1 MQAIGKEEQL
11 FKYRILYNGYPIV
24 NEFSQGAFPLPFPVD
39 KYSKESVYY
48 DDYYGRFFTGD
59 FLNNM
64 AMVYGGM
71 LVDYDPGADIK
82 LTRVDSLRVP
92 YRLIPVFKANN
103 LQEIEHAVSQMK
115 RHSPQNT
122 FLYRGQGKIYTIDRT
137 EEEKMELY
145 GCFMPVKEPSFLPSF
160 RRAKLDYDKA
170 VSSWHNVCAFLTEE
184 LMKTHRDVFLDFRQR
199 ELFHLLA
206 LGLAQHYG
214 LPSVGLDLTDDL
226 KVALWFAIY
235 KATYSNKEPVKA
247 ELIKDEDNEA
257 TIFVFRCHPRSVF
270 RYSDLVQ
277 GIGAHRPD
285 AQSAYFNYCGW
296 GLAKNQLAL
305 DLACAFRVDAS
316 FAKELPENYIEHLF
330 PKKEDDEVLRILLQ
344 IKDMYQGTELGEMM
358 EKIYL

>member
-1 MQAIGKEEQL
+1 MQAIGKDALL

-24 NEFSQGAFPLPFPVD
+24 NEFSQGALPLPYPVD
-39 KYSKESVYY
+39 KYDVEKVYF
-48 DDYYGRFFTGD
+48 DDNYGRFFTGD
-59 FLNNM
+59 FLNQK
-64 AMVYGGM
+64 AMVYGGI
-71 LVDYDPGADIK
+71 LLDYDHGANIT
-82 LTRVDSLRVP
+82 LERVDSLMVP

-103 LQEIEHAVSQMK
+103 LQEIELAVEQMK
-115 RHSPQNT
+115 RHRPDNT
-122 FLYRGQGKIYTIDRT
+122 FLFRGQGQIYTIDRS
-137 EEEKMELY
+137 EEEKMELF
-145 GCFMPVKEPSFLPSF
+145 GCFMPVKEPSFHPSF
-160 RRAKLDYDKA
+160 IRSKLNYDKV
-170 VSSWHNVCAFLTEE
+170 VSAWHNVCALLTEE
-184 LMKTHRDVFLDFRQR
+184 LMKSYPGVFLDFRQR

-235 KATYSNKEPVKA
+235 KATYSSKEPVKA
-247 ELIKDEDNEA
+247 ELVKDEDNEA
-257 TIFVFRCHPRSVF
+257 TIFVFRCHPRSVY
-270 RYSDLVQ
+270 RYSDLVK

-285 AQSAYFNYCGW
+285 AQRAYFNYCGW